1 MCMCVELYMAMYVYV
16 HACVCGSVIS
26 ILTRGENLRS
36 QAVLVAVVIYSV
48 SLLQVRLIC
57 MF

>member
-1 MCMCVELYMAMYVYV
+1 MAMYVYV
-16 HACVCGSVIS
+16 HVCVCGSVIS